1 MLDVHPPH
9 TAAHTW
15 KDFFIHIITIVIGL
29 LIAIGLE
36 QTVEFFHHHHEV
48 KETRKA
54 LAEEREENRKFFAVN
69 TADFRVTN
77 ALLQNNLQVF
87 LFLQQHPGTPEE
99 KLPGVPRWAHAYEP
113 AVESVW
119 KNAQETQVLSL
130 FPRQEAEADADL
142 YRLLEL
148 LDTSER
154 TVYSAIRSAG
164 SYAIVDPD
172 PSHLT
177 PTQVAEEIEL
187 IKKAI
192 DINYIWGVFLSNAS
206 ADNPDFTPAPTDAEL
221 LLIGGRSRSDAD
233 QSKLA
238 AARALTNAR
247 LAPFLATR
255 AAAMKIAGDNHY

>member
-9 TAAHTW
+9 QAAHSW

-36 QTVEFFHHHHEV
+36 QTVEFVHHRNEV
-48 KETRKA
+48 RETREA
-54 LAEEREENRKFFAVN
+54 LKQEREENRKLFAVDI
-69 TADFRVTN
+69 ADFRLVN
-77 ALLQNNLQVF
+77 ASLQNNLQVF

-99 KLPGVPRWAHAYEP
+99 KLPGVLHWGLAFEP

-130 FPRQEAEADADL
+130 FPRQEAEADANL
-142 YRLLEL
+142 YWL
-148 LDTSER
+148 LDQLDTLAN
-154 TVYSAIRSAG
+154 TAYSAVHSAG

-177 PTQVAEEIEL
+177 PTQVAEEIEQ

-192 DINYIWGVFLSNAS
+192 DLLQVWGVYLS
-206 ADNPDFTPAPTDAEL
+206 DTHFYYPDFTPAPPDAEL
-221 LLIGGRSRSDAD
+221 RPGSSRN

-238 AARALTNAR
+238 AARALTLAR

-255 AAAMKIAGDNHY
+255 AAAMKIAGDNH

>member
-9 TAAHTW
+9 EAAHSW

-36 QTVEFFHHHHEV
+36 QTVEFIHHRHEV
-48 KETRKA
+48 QETRKA
-54 LAEEREENRKFFAVN
+54 LAEEHEENRKFFAVDI
-69 TADFRVTN
+69 ADFRLVN
-77 ALLQNNLQVF
+77 ASMQNNLQVF

-99 KLPGVPRWAHAYEP
+99 KLPGVLHWGLGYEP
-113 AVESVW
+113 AIESVW
-119 KNAQETQVLSL
+119 KNAQETQALSL
-130 FPRQEAEADADL
+130 FPRQEAEADANL
-142 YRLLEL
+142 YWLLEQ
-148 LDTSER
+148 LDALAKTA
-154 TVYSAIRSAG
+154 YSAVHSAG

-177 PTQVAEEIEL
+177 PTQVAEEIEQ

-192 DINYIWGVFLSNAS
+192 DLIEVWGVFLSDTHS
-206 ADNPDFTPAPTDAEL
+206 YYPDFTPALTSAEL
-221 LLIGGRSRSDAD
+221 QPGRSRSDSE

-238 AARALTNAR
+238 AAKALTLAR

-255 AAAMKIAGDNHY
+255 AAAMKIAGDNH